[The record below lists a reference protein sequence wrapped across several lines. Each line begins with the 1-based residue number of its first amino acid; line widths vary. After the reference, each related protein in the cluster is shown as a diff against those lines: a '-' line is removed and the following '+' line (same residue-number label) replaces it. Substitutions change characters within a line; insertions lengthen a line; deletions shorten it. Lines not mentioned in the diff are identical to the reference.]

1 MKVIENAKQAKT
13 TWDEKIDEKTKE
25 KFRKYFHLRPAT
37 EYITIVSTHKR
48 KYMNGL
54 KVSKCN
60 LEQGIVKCA
69 EALCDAEKLKEVNIK
84 LRNGNTRTFL
94 TTKRPN
100 KEYTIQAKFINE
112 IIRQNIELK
121 KLFDVVN
128 LHLIGSEIILPGKKD
143 KIDILA
149 YGNTNENKY
158 KLFFIEVK
166 ETKGDKKEKAFEQV
180 RRYMK
185 TYIENKDFITLI
197 NNYPMLEENIDITKF
212 EPESWVVKGNTNET
226 KISYKGNHYI
236 EVPQEV

>member
-1 MKVIENAKQAKT
+1 MKVIENAKFAKRI
-13 TWDEKIDEKTKE
+13 WDEKIDKKAKE
-25 KFRKYFHLRPAT
+25 KFRKCFHLRPT
-37 EYITIVSTHKR
+37 TDYITIVSTHKE

-69 EALCDAEKLKEVNIK
+69 EALCNEEKLNEVNIK
-84 LRNGNTRTFL
+84 LRNGNTKSFP
-94 TTKRPN
+94 TTKRSN

-112 IIRQNIELK
+112 IVRQNVELK
-121 KLFDVVN
+121 KAFDVVN
-128 LHLIGSEIILPGKKD
+128 LHLIGSEIILPGEED

-149 YGNTNENKY
+149 YGSTNKNKY

-166 ETKGDKKEKAFEQV
+166 EANGDKKEEAFKQV
-180 RRYMK
+180 KRYMK
-185 TYIENKDFITLI
+185 TYIENENFIEFI

-212 EPESWVVKGNTNET
+212 EYEGWVVKGNTNET
-226 KISYKGNHYI
+226 KIRYKASHYI

>member
-1 MKVIENAKQAKT
+1 MKVIENAKDAKRI
-13 TWDEKIDEKTKE
+13 WDEKIDEKTKA
-25 KFRKYFHLRPAT
+25 KFRKYFHLRPT
-37 EYITIVSTHKR
+37 TGGITIISTHKE
-48 KYMNGL
+48 KYMNGIE
-54 KVSKCN
+54 VSKCN

-69 EALCDAEKLKEVNIK
+69 EALCNEEKLNEVNIK
-84 LRNGNTRTFL
+84 LKNGNTRTFP

-100 KEYTIQAKFINE
+100 KEYTMQAKFINE
-112 IIRQNIELK
+112 IVKQNIELK
-121 KLFDVVN
+121 KFFDVVN

-166 ETKGDKKEKAFEQV
+166 EAKGDKKEKAFEQV

-185 TYIENKDFITLI
+185 TYIEDKDFITLI

-226 KISYKGNHYI
+226 KISYKDKHYI
-236 EVPQEV
+236 EVPQEK